1 MAQAIDSPGYSREGV
16 TETRERTP
24 GIDQNARKK
33 IINCKLL
40 LMTKAAFF
48 GQLSMSLDFIERRD
62 LPHRTMATDG
72 FRIYYDPDFVN
83 SKPDYEIKWVIC
95 HEIMHCALHHFLRK
109 QTNPTV
115 WNAAADYAIN
125 QLIDGSGYSDPTQS
139 PFGVMPSGGLLD
151 KKYEGWSAEQIYH
164 HLIENNVQLPPEEGW
179 NYGNVEPPVFV
190 EIISGDEAD
199 TDDFEEWGE
208 KASVGDYVTLPNGKF
223 GRIDS
228 IDDTNGDATISPLT
242 QKELVKIIESQTG
255 KKIKNII

>member
-1 MAQAIDSPGYSREGV
+1 MAQAIDSPAYTRDGV
-16 TETRERTP
+16 IESQERTP

-62 LPHRTMATDG
+62 LPFKTMATDG
-72 FRIYYDPDFVN
+72 FKIYYDPDFVN

-109 QTNPTV
+109 QANPTV

-125 QLIDGSGYSDPTQS
+125 QLIDGSGYSDPSQS
-139 PFGVMPSGGLLD
+139 PFGVMPKGGLLD
-151 KKYEGWSAEQIYH
+151 SKYEGWSAEQIYQY
-164 HLIENNVQLPPEEGW
+164 LIENKVELPPEEGW
-179 NYGNVEPPVFV
+179 NYGNVEPPLFV
-190 EIISGDEAD
+190 DVISGDD
-199 TDDFEEWGE
+199 SDFEDLEEWGE
-208 KASVGDYVTLPNGKF
+208 KASVGDYVTLPDGKF
-223 GRIDS
+223 GKISS

-242 QKELVKIIESQTG
+242 KKELVKIIEAQTG

>member
-1 MAQAIDSPGYSREGV
+1 MAQTIDSPAYSREDV
-16 TETRERTP
+16 IESRNTTP
-24 GIDQNARKK
+24 GIDQNAKKK
-33 IINCKLL
+33 IMNCKLL

-62 LPHRTMATDG
+62 LPFKTMATDG
-72 FRIYYDPDFVN
+72 FKIYYDPDFVN

-125 QLIDGSGYSDPTQS
+125 QLIDGSSYSDPNQS
-139 PFGVMPSGGLLD
+139 PFGVMPKGGLLD
-151 KKYEGWSAEQIYH
+151 KKYEGWSAEQIYQ

-190 EIISGDEAD
+190 GVVSEDEVDPGDV
-199 TDDFEEWGE
+199 EEWGE
-208 KASVGDYVTLPNGKF
+208 KARVGDYVTLPDGKF
-223 GRIDS
+223 GKIDS
-228 IDDTNGDATISPLT
+228 IDDANGDATISPITEKAL
-242 QKELVKIIESQTG
+242 KKIIESQTG
-255 KKIKNII
+255 RKIKNII

>member
-1 MAQAIDSPGYSREGV
+1 MAQTIDSPGYSREGV
-16 TETRERTP
+16 TEIQERTP

-62 LPHRTMATDG
+62 LTHRTMATDG

-109 QTNPTV
+109 QANPTV

-125 QLIDGSGYSDPTQS
+125 QLIDGSGYGDPTQS

-164 HLIENNVQLPPEEGW
+164 HLIENNVELPPEEGW

-190 EIISGDEAD
+190 EVISGDDLDED
-199 TDDFEEWGE
+199 LEEWGE
-208 KASVGDYVTLPNGKF
+208 KASVGDYITLPDGKF

-228 IDDTNGDATISPLT
+228 IDDANGDATISALT
-242 QKELVKIIESQTG
+242 KKELVKIIESKTG
-255 KKIKNII
+255 RKIKKII